1 MAGKCAVCRSD
12 EAMSSSFLID
22 ELVTCTCSESRMI
35 IDSHTHVD
43 RFGWYDPPE
52 TIIRLMDE
60 ARVGKSVIMTY
71 VDAPDVKGSL
81 EYIAEAVQKY
91 PNRLIGYARMNPRR
105 GEEAQQLFRK
115 AMEEYGFKGLK
126 LHTAGCRC
134 HPARQET
141 IDLIRLA
148 TKYDAPVLFHCGD
161 EEFTLPLQIAEAAN
175 ACPDATVI
183 LGHCGGYFH
192 TEDALRA
199 AERYPN
205 IILET
210 SGMPYPRVIKE
221 AVKRVGAG
229 RVLYA
234 SDGPGCDPTIEVHK
248 VKMAGLHGDDEEA
261 IFYRNIKKI
270 LDNVAV
276 RRT

>member
-1 MAGKCAVCRSD
+1 
-12 EAMSSSFLID
+12 
-22 ELVTCTCSESRMI
+22 MI

-52 TIIRLMDE
+52 TIIHLMGE
-60 ARVGKSVIMTY
+60 AGIDQSIIMTY
-71 VDAPDVKGSL
+71 VDAPDVKGSI
-81 EYIAEAVQKY
+81 EYIAEAIQKY
-91 PNRLIGYARMNPRR
+91 PDQLIGYARMNPRR

-115 AMEEYGFKGLK
+115 AMEEYDFKGLK
-126 LHTAGCRC
+126 LHPAGNRC

-141 IDLIRLA
+141 IDLIRVA
-148 TKYDAPVLFHCGD
+148 ARYTAPVLFHCGD
-161 EEFTLPLQIAEAAN
+161 EEFTLPLQIAEAAK
-175 ACPDATVI
+175 ACPEATII

-192 TEDALRA
+192 TEDAVRV

-210 SGMPYPRVIKE
+210 SAMPYPRLVKE
-221 AVKRVGAG
+221 AVERIGAA

-248 VKMAGLHGDDEEA
+248 VKLAGLSVDDEEA
-261 IFYRNIKKI
+261 VFHRNIKRI
-270 LDNVAV
+270 LDNVTSEALS
-276 RRT
+276 T

>member
-1 MAGKCAVCRSD
+1 V
-12 EAMSSSFLID
+12 
-22 ELVTCTCSESRMI
+22 I

-52 TIIRLMDE
+52 TIIRLMGE
-60 ARVGKSVIMTY
+60 AGIDQSIIMTY
-71 VDAPDVKGSL
+71 VDAPDVKGSI
-81 EYIAEAVQKY
+81 EYIAEAFQKY
-91 PNRLIGYARMNPRR
+91 PDRLIGYARMNPRR

-126 LHTAGCRC
+126 LHPAGNRC

-148 TKYDAPVLFHCGD
+148 TRYRAPVLFHCGD
-161 EEFTLPLQIAEAAN
+161 EEFTLPLQIAEAAK
-175 ACPDATVI
+175 ACPEATII

-192 TEDALRA
+192 TSDAVRV

-210 SGMPYPRVIKE
+210 SAMPYPRLVRE
-221 AVKRVGAG
+221 AVERIGAA

-248 VKMAGLHGDDEEA
+248 VKLAGLTADDQEA
-261 IFYRNIKKI
+261 VFHRNIRRI
-270 LDNVAV
+270 LDNVTLEAHSI
-276 RRT
+276 